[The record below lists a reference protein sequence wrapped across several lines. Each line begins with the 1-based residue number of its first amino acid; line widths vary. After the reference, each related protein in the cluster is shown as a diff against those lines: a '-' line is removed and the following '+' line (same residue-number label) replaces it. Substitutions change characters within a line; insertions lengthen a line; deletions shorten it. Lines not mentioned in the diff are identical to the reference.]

1 MVRLAK
7 YNANTFIDGA
17 IGIAAA
23 CGIGAV
29 SMAAIAVKAG
39 APIGSVYHR
48 FDSRSTLLAQAW
60 LTVKADFRE
69 QVACHWGE
77 PDTWVAV
84 AALLAWCRSKPVYAR
99 FLLQYEDCPDLGAP
113 LSAELSE
120 LLEVEQA
127 RLDACFERGLL
138 RRAAHGGADSEAD
151 RDEQA
156 HTLRF
161 MLIDA
166 PIAIVKPY
174 LAQNK
179 PIPATLDTILRASH
193 DAVDAL
199 AASPQ

>member
-29 SMAAIAVKAG
+29 SMSAIAIGAG

-48 FDSRSTLLAQAW
+48 FDSRSTLLAHAW

-69 QVACHWGE
+69 RVARHWDE
-77 PDTWVAV
+77 EDSWIPV
-84 AALLAWCRSKPVYAR
+84 AALLDWCRGKPVYAR
-99 FLLQYEDCPDLGAP
+99 FLLQYEDCPDLGGPLAP
-113 LSAELSE
+113 ELSE

-127 RLDACFERGLL
+127 RLDACFERCL
-138 RRAAHGGADSEAD
+138 RRRGADGDDA
-151 RDEQA
+151 A

-179 PIPATLDTILRASH
+179 PIPATLDAILRASH

-199 AASPQ
+199 AASPH

>member
-7 YNANTFIDGA
+7 YNAHTFIDGA
-17 IGIAAA
+17 IGIAAT
-23 CGIGAV
+23 CGIGSV
-29 SMAAIAVKAG
+29 SMSAIAIRAG

-48 FDSRSTLLAQAW
+48 FDSRSTLLAHAW

-69 QVACHWGE
+69 QVARHWDE
-77 PDTWVAV
+77 EDTWIAV
-84 AALLAWCRSKPVYAR
+84 AALLDWCRGKPVYAR

-113 LSAELSE
+113 PTAELNE
-120 LLEVEQA
+120 LLEAEQA
-127 RLDACFERGLL
+127 RLDACFERCL
-138 RRAAHGGADSEAD
+138 RRRGGDGDDA
-151 RDEQA
+151 A

-179 PIPATLDTILRASH
+179 PIPATLDSILRASH
-193 DAVDAL
+193 DAVGAL
-199 AASPQ
+199 AASPH

>member
-7 YNANTFIDGA
+7 YNAHTFIDGA
-17 IGIAAA
+17 ICIAAA
-23 CGIGAV
+23 CGIGSV
-29 SMAAIAVKAG
+29 SMSAIAVKAG

-48 FDSRSTLLAQAW
+48 FDSRSTLLAHAW

-69 QVACHWGE
+69 QVARHWDE
-77 PDTWVAV
+77 EDTWIPV
-84 AALLAWCRSKPVYAR
+84 AALLDWCRSKPVYAR

-113 LSAELSE
+113 LSPELSE
-120 LLEVEQA
+120 LLEAEQA
-127 RLDACFERGLL
+127 RLDACFERCLL
-138 RRAAHGGADSEAD
+138 RRRADGDDA
-151 RDEQA
+151 A

-179 PIPATLDTILRASH
+179 AIPATLDAILRAAH

-199 AASPQ
+199 AATPH

>member
-7 YNANTFIDGA
+7 YNATTFIDGA

-77 PDTWVAV
+77 PDTWIPV

-99 FLLQYEDCPDLGAP
+99 FLLQYEDCPDLGGP
-113 LSAELSE
+113 LSAQLSE

-127 RLDACFERGLL
+127 RLDACFERGL
-138 RRAAHGGADSEAD
+138 RQRGAGS
-151 RDEQA
+151 DEQA

-179 PIPATLDTILRASH
+179 PIPITLDAILRASH

-199 AASPQ
+199 AASTQ

>member
-7 YNANTFIDGA
+7 YTANTFVDGA

-29 SMAAIAVKAG
+29 SMSAIAVRAG

-69 QVACHWGE
+69 QVARHWDE
-77 PDTWVAV
+77 QDTWIPV

-127 RLDACFERGLL
+127 RLDACFERCLL
-138 RRAAHGGADSEAD
+138 RRGADGDDA
-151 RDEQA
+151 A

-179 PIPATLDTILRASH
+179 PIPATLDAILRASH

-199 AASPQ
+199 AASPH

>member
-23 CGIGAV
+23 CGIGSV
-29 SMAAIAVKAG
+29 SMSAIAIGAG

-48 FDSRSTLLAQAW
+48 FDSRSTLLAHAW

-69 QVACHWGE
+69 QVARHWDE
-77 PDTWVAV
+77 EDTWKPV
-84 AALLAWCRSKPVYAR
+84 AALLDWCRSKPVYAR

-113 LSAELSE
+113 LSPELSE

-127 RLDACFERGLL
+127 RLDACFERCLL
-138 RRAAHGGADSEAD
+138 RRGANGDDA
-151 RDEQA
+151 A

-179 PIPATLDTILRASH
+179 PIPATLDAILRASH

-199 AASPQ
+199 AASPH